1 MKDKK
6 RVTDSKKEDD
16 IRFFFLFIIFMIAY
30 SGMLLVARVFIMIA
44 NGFFP
49 DPIPY
54 VDEIL
59 MFALLFKRL

>member
-1 MKDKK
+1 
-6 RVTDSKKEDD
+6 
-16 IRFFFLFIIFMIAY
+16 MIAY